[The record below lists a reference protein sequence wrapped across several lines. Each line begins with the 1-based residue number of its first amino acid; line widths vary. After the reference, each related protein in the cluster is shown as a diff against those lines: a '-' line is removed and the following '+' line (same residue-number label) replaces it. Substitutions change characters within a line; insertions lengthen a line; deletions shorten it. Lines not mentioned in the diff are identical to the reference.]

1 LFVDAAVF
9 YIDWKDQQI
18 DVPVPGGRGN
28 MKVNAGESV
37 NKGIELFI
45 KGLIAENLE
54 ATFGYGYTHAIF
66 TDYVVS
72 ETLNYNDKFIPFVPQ
87 SSVNAGLNKTF
98 IFNNGILD
106 KLDANINYKGIGK
119 HYWSL
124 DNSVYQDYYGLLDA
138 KLSFTS
144 GKFQFDVWAKNILN
158 TSYNSYYFVISAL
171 RNSYA
176 QSGKPA
182 TFGVNLKIKF

>member
-1 LFVDAAVF
+1 
-9 YIDWKDQQI
+9 
-18 DVPVPGGRGN
+18 
-28 MKVNAGESV
+28 MKKNAGESV

-72 ETLNYNDKFIPFVPQ
+72 ETLNYNDNFIPYVPQ
-87 SSVNAGLNKTF
+87 KTINASMNKTF
-98 IFNNGILD
+98 VFNNGILD
-106 KLDANINYKGIGK
+106 KLDAIISYTGVGK
-119 HYWSL
+119 HYWTL
-124 DNSVYQDYYGLLDA
+124 DNLVYQDYYGLLDA
-138 KLSFTS
+138 KLSFIS

-158 TSYNSYYFVISAL
+158 TAYNSYYFEISAL
-171 RNSYA
+171 KNSYV